1 MTERKPARRSR
12 LTCKI
17 TPPCDPTYTLIYSF
31 LKKQSHSK
39 AAEAVKNA
47 AKDVVVLKDSIEL
60 DGPSLDEVVKT
71 WKTITVASSY
81 VDPIVWPVTYTD
93 VLI

>member
-1 MTERKPARRSR
+1 MLA
-12 LTCKI
+12 
-17 TPPCDPTYTLIYSF
+17 TYTLIYSF

-47 AKDVVVLKDSIEL
+47 AKEFVVLKDSIKV

-71 WKTITVASSY
+71 WKALTVASSC
-81 VDPIVWPVTYTD
+81 VDRSICPVVYTD
-93 VLI
+93 VLIRN